1 MTSMAPALTDPPAVP
16 TGATGATGA
25 IGATG
30 ATGATVPRG
39 TALSLEVAGRFIDAL
54 AARDF
59 DVLAGTLADGVHL
72 RALLPSRVLDLEGAD
87 AVRSSFTRWFGGAER
102 WEVVDAVVGEVGGRI
117 HLGWRVRLTDPA
129 IGEGTLLVE
138 QQVYA
143 SAGAD
148 GRLRDVALLCTGYR
162 PERP

>member
-1 MTSMAPALTDPPAVP
+1 MTPTATPITSTDPAAVP
-16 TGATGATGA
+16 AGA
-25 IGATG
+25 
-30 ATGATVPRG
+30 
-39 TALSLEVAGRFIDAL
+39 ALSLEVAGRFVDAL

-59 DVLAGTLADGVHL
+59 DLLAGTLADGVHF

-87 AVRSSFTRWFGGAER
+87 AVRARFTTWFGGAQR
-102 WEVVDAVVGEVGGRI
+102 WEVVEAAVGDVGGRI
-117 HLGWRVRLTDPA
+117 YLGWRVRLTDPA

-143 SAGAD
+143 NADPD

>member
-1 MTSMAPALTDPPAVP
+1 MTSTAPTQPDPSPIAAVP
-16 TGATGATGA
+16 AGA
-25 IGATG
+25 
-30 ATGATVPRG
+30 
-39 TALSLEVAGRFIDAL
+39 ALSLEVAGRFVDAL

-59 DVLAGTLADGVHL
+59 DLLAGTLADGVHF

-87 AVRSSFTRWFGGAER
+87 AVRSRFVKWFGGAER
-102 WEVVDAVVGEVGGRI
+102 WQVVEAVVGEVGGRI

-129 IGEGTLLVE
+129 IGEGALLVE

-143 SAGAD
+143 NAGAD

-162 PERP
+162 PECS

>member
-1 MTSMAPALTDPPAVP
+1 MTSTATPTDP
-16 TGATGATGA
+16 T
-25 IGATG
+25 
-30 ATGATVPRG
+30 TVPADD
-39 TALSLEVAGRFIDAL
+39 ALSFEVAGRFVDGL

-59 DVLAGTLADGVHL
+59 DLLAGTLADGVRF
-72 RALLPSRVLDLEGAD
+72 RALLPRRVLDLEGAD
-87 AVRSSFTRWFGGAER
+87 AVRSTFVRWFGGAER
-102 WEVVDAVVGEVGGRI
+102 WEMVEAVVGEVGGRV
-117 HLGWRVRLTDPA
+117 HLHWRVRLTDPG

-143 SAGAD
+143 DAGAD

>member
-1 MTSMAPALTDPPAVP
+1 MTSTAPTQTDP
-16 TGATGATGA
+16 
-25 IGATG
+25 
-30 ATGATVPRG
+30 ATVTTVPPG
-39 TALSLEVAGRFIDAL
+39 EALSLEVAGRFVDAL

-59 DVLAGTLADGVHL
+59 DLLAGTLADGVHF
-72 RALLPSRVLDLEGAD
+72 RALLPSRVLDLEGPD
-87 AVRSSFTRWFGGAER
+87 AVRSTFTRWFGGAER
-102 WEVVDAVVGEVGGRI
+102 WDVVEAVVGEVGGRI
-117 HLGWRVRLTDPA
+117 HLGWRVRLTDPG

-143 SAGAD
+143 NADPD